1 MKDYVIRSA
10 FHQSILKSEHECSDT
25 FVVDELGL
33 KNGLIRADIAVLNGK
48 LVGYEIK
55 TDSDT
60 LMRLPNQIKAYNEV
74 FDNVY
79 IITGNRHL
87 ANVLVSVPDWWGV
100 YLITKTGNEAYN
112 FKHYRK
118 AKKNRDKDT
127 FGLAQLLW
135 KDEVK
140 DILTSTLHH
149 KVKSKW
155 TKDDLYELLST
166 ECSPTK
172 LSTFVL
178 KYLKSRQTW
187 RTNPQLPS

>member
-1 MKDYVIRSA
+1 MTDCVIRSA
-10 FHQSILKSEHECSDT
+10 FHQRILKQEHHCSDT

-33 KNGLIRADIAVLNGK
+33 KNGQIRADIAVLNGK

-60 LMRLPNQIKAYNEV
+60 LLRLPNQIRAYNEV

-79 IITGNRHL
+79 IITGNKHL
-87 ANVLVSVPDWWGV
+87 ANVLVCVPDWWGV
-100 YLITKTGNEAYN
+100 YLITETEDGIYN

-135 KDEVK
+135 KDEVI
-140 DILTSTLHH
+140 DILRSTLNH
-149 KVKSKW
+149 KIKSKS
-155 TKDDLYELLST
+155 TKDDLYEILSN
-166 ECSPTK
+166 ECSSTK
-172 LSTFVL
+172 LSMFVL

-187 RTNPQLPS
+187 RTNPQLLL